1 MADAVFHMKYRICH
15 MKYGKQSG
23 ERSMSENNCIFCRI
37 IAGEIPS
44 KKAYEDE
51 LAFAFHDINPQAPTH
66 VLIVPKK
73 HIASL
78 NEATKDDQ
86 ALLGHLTLVASKL
99 ADQLG
104 VVAGGY
110 RTVINTGAG
119 AGQSVWHIHVHL
131 LGGRVMGWPPG

>member
-1 MADAVFHMKYRICH
+1 MAYNQEIH
-15 MKYGKQSG
+15 
-23 ERSMSENNCIFCRI
+23 SMSENNCLFCRI

-44 KKAYEDE
+44 RKVYEDD
-51 LAFAFHDINPQAPTH
+51 LAFAFYDINPQAPTH

-78 NEATKDDQ
+78 NEASPDDQ
-86 ALLGHLTLVASKL
+86 ALLGHLTLVASRL

-104 VVAGGY
+104 VVAEGY

-119 AGQSVWHIHVHL
+119 AGQSVWHIHFHL
-131 LGGRVMGWPPG
+131 LGGRVLNWPPG